1 MRRFITEVLRSSIGF
16 FAVVAFFSLV
26 SYFNKTPMFESWIVL
41 FAVSSAYCTF
51 GAMIYFVC
59 YLFGITTDD

>member
-1 MRRFITEVLRSSIGF
+1 MRRFITEVLRTSIGF
-16 FAVVAFFSLV
+16 FAVVAFFSFV
-26 SYFNKTPMFESWIVL
+26 SYIIKTPMFSSWVELFVL
-41 FAVSSAYCTF
+41 SSMYCTF